1 MTRRLA
7 ALLLALAALRWP
19 AELREDMLAEWS
31 AEVHTLAGTGRHWP
45 MLRFAAS
52 LAATRARVRPFSL
65 ATTARRAWAGLRL
78 LFVLPVAALAVGT
91 LGGWFPLLAIAGAVL
106 MAVLGRTAV
115 PRRMPVT
122 VLIPAV
128 TVPGCAL
135 YTVFCALGTSNVV
148 KSGQYALGNLVFC
161 AGLTLIL
168 AVVARL
174 VHRRRQ
180 RQAWLA
186 GIVGAVIAADVAVAV
201 AVSYL
206 GHTGLHPAGAPMWF
220 VAAITGTGFGLPH
233 PNAEEI
239 FTIRD
244 ILDPPIFLALAGLAL
259 GAVVTARARIPA
271 TADG

>member
-1 MTRRLA
+1 MVTRRLA
-7 ALLLALAALRWP
+7 ALLLTLAALRWP

-65 ATTARRAWAGLRL
+65 ATTAHRTWAGLRML
-78 LFVLPVAALAVGT
+78 LVLPVAALAVGT
-91 LGGWFPLLAIAGAVL
+91 LGGSFPILAIAGAVL
-106 MAVLGRTAV
+106 MAVLGRTAF

-135 YTVFCALGTSNVV
+135 YTVFHALGTSNMVE
-148 KSGQYALGNLVFC
+148 SGQHALESLVFC

-174 VHRRRQ
+174 VHRGRQ
-180 RQAWLA
+180 RQAWLV
-186 GIVGAVIAADVAVAV
+186 GIVGAVVAADVAVALP
-201 AVSYL
+201 YL
-206 GHTGLHPAGAPMWF
+206 GHAGLHPAGAPMWF
-220 VAAITGTGFGLPH
+220 VAAITDTRFGLPH

-244 ILDPPIFLALAGLAL
+244 ITNPPIFLALAGLAL
-259 GAVVTARARIPA
+259 GAVVTARTRIPA